1 MLTNPQ
7 YRVLSLLRGLGV
19 VNYSPVVVRGGCG
32 GYCLSVCL
40 VVSLRHMEM
49 FS

>member
-7 YRVLSLLRGLGV
+7 SRVLSLLRGLGV
-19 VNYSPVVVRGGCG
+19 VNYSPVVVRGVVWGA
-32 GYCLSVCL
+32 VCL